1 MTGKDLEPAEAKA
14 AIPIYK
20 VSDVDVVLDADLAR
34 LYGIETKRLNEQV
47 KRNAERFDGG
57 FAFQATK
64 EDAEVLRSQ
73 IATTNEEQGR
83 GGRRSLPWMFT
94 EHGVVMAASVLNSPR
109 AIEAMR
115 FVVRVFIAAK
125 NQARAGAG
133 AALVVAGENGALVP
147 AAQRTTGMG
156 GLGGAWD
163 SLGPRLQRAL
173 DQVLD
178 TVVDHRRQSTVRE
191 EAQNLISDSIQNLK
205 ERLAKPGLENAELAA
220 KAAKLLAEAEERK
233 SVAAKTHAEAEAI
246 EFSTIVKKLRLLLEA
261 EKATRAGS
269 PDAFLAVL
277 REMGSS

>member
-1 MTGKDLEPAEAKA
+1 MTENDLEAGDAGA
-14 AIPIYK
+14 AIPIYR
-20 VSDVDVVLDADLAR
+20 VRNVDIVVDADLAR

-64 EDAEVLRSQ
+64 DEVEVLRSQ
-73 IATTNEEQGR
+73 IATANRVRGS
-83 GGRRSLPWMFT
+83 GGRRSPPWVFT
-94 EHGVVMAASVLNSPR
+94 EHGVVMAASVVNSPR
-109 AIEAMR
+109 AIDAMR
-115 FVVRVFIAAK
+115 LVVRVFIAAK
-125 NQARAGAG
+125 NQALAGTG
-133 AALVVAGENGALVP
+133 SALVVAPEGGTLVP
-147 AAQRTTGMG
+147 TERAGTSLA

-163 SLGPRLQRAL
+163 TLGPKLQRAL

-178 TVVDHRRQSTVRE
+178 SVVDHRRQSTVRE

-246 EFSTIVKKLRLLLEA
+246 EFSTIIKKLRLLLEA
-261 EKATRAGS
+261 EKAMRAES
-269 PDAFLAVL
+269 PDAFLEVL

>member
-1 MTGKDLEPAEAKA
+1 MAHVILAPTYFYLFEGLGAK
-14 AIPIYK
+14 
-20 VSDVDVVLDADLAR
+20 SR
-34 LYGIETKRLNEQV
+34 IETKRLNEQV
-47 KRNAERFDGG
+47 KRNAERFEGG

-64 EDAEVLRSQ
+64 EDAEVLKSQ
-73 IATTNEEQGR
+73 IATAKEEQGR
-83 GGRRSLPWMFT
+83 GGRRSLPWLFT
-94 EHGVVMAASVLNSPR
+94 EHGVVMAASVINSPR

-115 FVVRVFIAAK
+115 LVVRVFIATK
-125 NQARAGAG
+125 NQIRAGTG
-133 AALVVAGENGALVP
+133 AALVVAGETGALAP
-147 AAQRTTGMG
+147 AAQRTTTVW
-156 GLGGAWD
+156 LGGAWD
-163 SLGPRLQRAL
+163 SLVPKLQRAL

-246 EFSTIVKKLRLLLEA
+246 EFSTIIKKLRLLLEA
-261 EKATRAGS
+261 EKAMRAQS